1 MTLPIRKHKFGSE
14 IHCIKFSHSFFN
26 RKYIIKTMP
35 NAYKRID
42 IGKSIFNNPAMY
54 TIRVIV
60 EIVNSGA
67 K

>member
-1 MTLPIRKHKFGSE
+1 MCL
-14 IHCIKFSHSFFN
+14 N

-42 IGKSIFNNPAMY
+42 TGKSIFNNPAIY